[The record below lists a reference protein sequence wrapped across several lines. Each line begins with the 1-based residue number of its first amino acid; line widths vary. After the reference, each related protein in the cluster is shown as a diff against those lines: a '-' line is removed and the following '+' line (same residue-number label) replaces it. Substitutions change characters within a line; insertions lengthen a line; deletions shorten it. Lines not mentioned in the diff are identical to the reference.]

1 MIEHLPDRLDLIATA
16 EAGRVLRGTVSVS
29 GVERLLPV
37 LTSGQGEMQVEL
49 SLGKDAGGTRFLA
62 GTIEGEVVLRCQRC
76 MQDMQQPLDIEF
88 RLGLIRDESAVDK
101 LPDSYEPL
109 EVTAE
114 PAILADIIADEVL
127 LALPIVPLHKGSDE
141 CLAIVEAYKP
151 PQDEQRENPF
161 AVLAKLKQ
169 KQ

>member
-16 EAGRVLRGTVSVS
+16 EAGRVLRGRIAVS
-29 GVERLLPV
+29 GLERLLPV
-37 LTSGQGEMQVEL
+37 LASGQGELQVEL

-62 GTIEGEVVLRCQRC
+62 GNIEGEVVLRCQRC

-88 RLGLIRDESAVDK
+88 RLGLVLDESAVDT

-114 PAILADIIADEVL
+114 PAVLANIIADEVL
-127 LALPIVPLHKGSDE
+127 LALPIVALHKNSE
-141 CLAIVEAYKP
+141 RCQAYVEAYKP
-151 PQDEQRENPF
+151 PQEEQRENPF
-161 AVLAKLKQ
+161 AVLAELKQ

>member
-16 EAGRVLRGTVSVS
+16 EAGRALRGTIAVAE
-29 GVERLLPV
+29 VERLLPA
-37 LTSGQGEMQVEL
+37 LTSGQGELQVAL

-76 MQDMQQPLDIEF
+76 MQNMQQLLDIEF
-88 RLGLIRDESAVDK
+88 RLGLIRDDSAVEK

-141 CLAIVEAYKP
+141 CRAFVEAYKP
-151 PQDEQRENPF
+151 PQGEQRENPF

>member
-16 EAGRVLRGTVSVS
+16 KAGRVLRGTIAVA
-29 GVERLLPV
+29 GVERLLPA
-37 LTSGQGEMQVEL
+37 LTSGQGELQVEL
-49 SLGKDAGGTRFLA
+49 SLGKDAGGTCFLA

-76 MQDMQQPLDIEF
+76 MQNMPQPLDIEF
-88 RLGLIRDESAVDK
+88 RLGLIRDESAMEK

-114 PAILADIIADEVL
+114 PAILVDIIADEVL
-127 LALPIVPLHKGSDE
+127 LALPIVPLHKDTDE
-141 CLAIVEAYKP
+141 CRAFVEAYKP

>member
-16 EAGRVLRGTVSVS
+16 EAGRVLRGSIAVA
-29 GVERLLPV
+29 GVERLLPA
-37 LTSGQGEMQVEL
+37 LTSGQGELRVEL

-62 GTIEGEVVLRCQRC
+62 GTIEGEVILRCQRC
-76 MQDMQQPLDIEF
+76 MQDMQLPLDIEF

-109 EVTAE
+109 LVTAE
-114 PAILADIIADEVL
+114 PAVVADIIADEVL
-127 LALPIVPLHKGSDE
+127 LALPIVSLHKDSDE
-141 CLAIVEAYKP
+141 CQAIVEAYRP

-161 AVLAKLKQ
+161 AVLAELKQ